1 MSSVIRKP
9 WFSRP
14 ADVAGRGW
22 IIATRRALLALSL
35 AALAGC
41 SVVRLAYN
49 QADTLL
55 ATWLDR
61 QFDFDR
67 AQSALVRDAA
77 TRWLAWQRRAQLPE
91 MAATLA
97 QVRRDWERPLT
108 GADVC
113 RWTERLPDWLD
124 ATWQQ
129 VRPDAVAVARQL
141 GPAQWRHLE
150 AHFARER
157 REQAEDAASQ
167 TPAERR
173 QAQVDRLAER
183 YERLLGPL
191 SAAQR
196 ERVGQLVDSQ
206 GDGSGWAT
214 ERERQQQELLTTLRQ
229 LPALPVADAT
239 TVLDS
244 LWARWRA
251 GTPAQ
256 RMLRE
261 QTQQAHCQLLAE
273 LQASASPRQR
283 EHARRQW
290 ASWEADLGALVAQM
304 R

>member
-1 MSSVIRKP
+1 M
-9 WFSRP
+9 
-14 ADVAGRGW
+14 AGRGW
-22 IIATRRALLALSL
+22 IIATRRALLALAL

-41 SVVRLAYN
+41 SVVRLAYH

-55 ATWLDR
+55 HTWLDR
-61 QFDFDR
+61 QFDFNR
-67 AQSALVRDAA
+67 AQSAAVRDALA
-77 TRWLAWQRRAQLPE
+77 RWLLWQRRAQLPE
-91 MAATLA
+91 LAATLA
-97 QVRRDWERPLT
+97 QVRRDWERPLA

-113 RWTERLPDWLD
+113 RWTERLPTWLD

-129 VRPDAVAVARQL
+129 VRGDAVAVGRQL

-150 AHFARER
+150 AHWAQEL
-157 REQAEDAASQ
+157 REQADESARQDP
-167 TPAERR
+167 TERR
-173 QAQVDRLAER
+173 QAQIDRVAER

-191 SAAQR
+191 SAGQR
-196 ERVGQLVDSQ
+196 ERVGQLVDSVD
-206 GDGSGWAT
+206 DGSGWAV
-214 ERERQQQELLTTLRQ
+214 ERERQQLELLATLRQ
-229 LPALPVADAT
+229 LPSMPVADAQVT
-239 TVLDS
+239 LDS

-256 RMLRE
+256 RALRE

-290 ASWEADLGALVAQM
+290 ASWEADLRALAGES